1 MVIVRVVPSS
11 PCGGSLVA
19 NPKFSPSAAAALTA
33 STAIPKF
40 VNDRIK
46 CSRFA
51 EPSVLVVAASTSRL
65 KVCTAHRN
73 VLSSSWCYP
82 TTTTWATLAQNSQTH
97 TETVVEP
104 VKPEKPQMGM
114 LSDPQ
119 LAVLSDIGQT
129 RIRNGTKEAR
139 ECSSSSSSSTSN
151 DSSTSIITHSGL
163 QESST
168 HSGPPVLGSNHNW
181 ERTIAALQDCIGSGQ
196 NLHLQEMKE
205 KKKKP
210 VDDMLHNLAKAVAT
224 IIFEENLP
232 TEKIMA
238 VVNEIGLRVEVRSMN
253 MVIWELGQL
262 QDSQGAGNAFQ
273 AFRAAGVEPNTH
285 VCTTLIAIYG
295 YVRQLPLAL
304 ELFKWMEQKEM
315 ARPLYTFNALIVAC
329 GRSGASNDAI
339 ELFEEMQ
346 KLGVRPDRITYVG
359 VISATTASGQWDL
372 AQSFI
377 RKMQAEGYRIEER
390 EYTEM
395 LWACARARKPR
406 EALGL
411 FQEMLERG
419 YRPTLVNYNSL
430 LSAYEKAGQWEEAL
444 RTFVWIQD
452 DGFLPDIMS
461 WSTLISACASGG
473 QAEIASEVLERM
485 KASGCRPNIVSW
497 CALIKAHQKI
507 GNWKGAERTFEA
519 MLDDGCVPNES
530 RWHGAHC

>member
-1 MVIVRVVPSS
+1 MNH
-11 PCGGSLVA
+11 G
-19 NPKFSPSAAAALTA
+19 
-33 STAIPKF
+33 
-40 VNDRIK
+40 IK
-46 CSRFA
+46 CSRFT
-51 EPSVLVVAASTSRL
+51 EPSVLVVAASTSML
-65 KVCTAHRN
+65 KVCTTHRN

-119 LAVLSDIGQT
+119 LAVLSDIEQT

-139 ECSSSSSSSTSN
+139 ECSSSSSSSSSN

-224 IIFEENLP
+224 IIFEENLHA
-232 TEKIMA
+232 EKIMA

-295 YVRQLPLAL
+295 
-304 ELFKWMEQKEM
+304 
-315 ARPLYTFNALIVAC
+315 
-329 GRSGASNDAI
+329 
-339 ELFEEMQ
+339 
-346 KLGVRPDRITYVG
+346 
-359 VISATTASGQWDL
+359 
-372 AQSFI
+372 
-377 RKMQAEGYRIEER
+377 
-390 EYTEM
+390 
-395 LWACARARKPR
+395 
-406 EALGL
+406 
-411 FQEMLERG
+411 
-419 YRPTLVNYNSL
+419 
-430 LSAYEKAGQWEEAL
+430 
-444 RTFVWIQD
+444 
-452 DGFLPDIMS
+452 
-461 WSTLISACASGG
+461 
-473 QAEIASEVLERM
+473 
-485 KASGCRPNIVSW
+485 
-497 CALIKAHQKI
+497 
-507 GNWKGAERTFEA
+507 
-519 MLDDGCVPNES
+519 
-530 RWHGAHC
+530 

>member
-1 MVIVRVVPSS
+1 MVPSS

-19 NPKFSPSAAAALTA
+19 NSKFSPSAAAALTA

-82 TTTTWATLAQNSQTH
+82 TTTTWATLAQNSQIH

-119 LAVLSDIGQT
+119 LAVLSDIEQT
-129 RIRNGTKEAR
+129 RIRNRTKEAR
-139 ECSSSSSSSTSN
+139 ECSSSSSSSSTSN
-151 DSSTSIITHSGL
+151 DSSTSMITHSGL

-295 YVRQLPLAL
+295 
-304 ELFKWMEQKEM
+304 
-315 ARPLYTFNALIVAC
+315 
-329 GRSGASNDAI
+329 
-339 ELFEEMQ
+339 
-346 KLGVRPDRITYVG
+346 
-359 VISATTASGQWDL
+359 
-372 AQSFI
+372 
-377 RKMQAEGYRIEER
+377 
-390 EYTEM
+390 
-395 LWACARARKPR
+395 
-406 EALGL
+406 
-411 FQEMLERG
+411 
-419 YRPTLVNYNSL
+419 
-430 LSAYEKAGQWEEAL
+430 
-444 RTFVWIQD
+444 
-452 DGFLPDIMS
+452 
-461 WSTLISACASGG
+461 
-473 QAEIASEVLERM
+473 
-485 KASGCRPNIVSW
+485 
-497 CALIKAHQKI
+497 
-507 GNWKGAERTFEA
+507 
-519 MLDDGCVPNES
+519 
-530 RWHGAHC
+530 